1 MKVQPIVP
9 VVRTANDASTNSDKR
24 PVQKKFAEIYK
35 GKLDT
40 GMKPD
45 APRLTEKRV
54 REQIE
59 LMKSL

>member
-9 VVRTANDASTNSDKR
+9 ARNDASTNSDKR
-24 PVQKKFAEIYK
+24 VSQKSFAETYK

-45 APRLTEKRV
+45 APRLTEERV